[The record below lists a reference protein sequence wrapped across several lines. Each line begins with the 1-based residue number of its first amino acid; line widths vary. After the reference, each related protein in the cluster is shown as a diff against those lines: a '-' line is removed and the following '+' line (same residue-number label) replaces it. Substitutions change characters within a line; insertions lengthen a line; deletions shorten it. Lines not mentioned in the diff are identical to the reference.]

1 MNLLP
6 PLRLIEDLMFF
17 STTVAFILLT
27 GGLFIGIIS
36 IDNIF
41 EQHLTHKIFFSMLAW
56 LIFLFLLIG
65 RIKYQLRGRKGSLFN
80 DRWFYS
86 SCYGFFWFKICSRN
100 FIREKLNDYLRPNAS
115 GHNSYYSYFSL
126 SLFFE
131 LRNRHD
137 GFKSLSTQTSG
148 DRKK

>member
-65 RIKYQLRGRKGSLFN
+65 RIKYQ
-80 DRWFYS
+80 
-86 SCYGFFWFKICSRN
+86 
-100 FIREKLNDYLRPNAS
+100 REEERQLI
-115 GHNSYYSYFSL
+115 
-126 SLFFE
+126 
-131 LRNRHD
+131 
-137 GFKSLSTQTSG
+137 
-148 DRKK
+148 

>member
-41 EQHLTHKIFFSMLAW
+41 ESNT
-56 LIFLFLLIG
+56 
-65 RIKYQLRGRKGSLFN
+65 
-80 DRWFYS
+80 
-86 SCYGFFWFKICSRN
+86 
-100 FIREKLNDYLRPNAS
+100 
-115 GHNSYYSYFSL
+115 
-126 SLFFE
+126 
-131 LRNRHD
+131 
-137 GFKSLSTQTSG
+137 
-148 DRKK
+148 